1 MHRARSVFLWAIVA
15 IFEIVLI
22 TLPVS
27 LQAQLIAGI
36 SVVTLMGVIK
46 ILNAQGTWRLVSL
59 ALGTGIVLRYVYW
72 RTTEHAAADRP
83 DPRTSSPACCSTSP
97 RCTAC

>member
-59 ALGTGIVLRYVYW
+59 ALGTASSCVTSTGAPPKRCRQSIRF
-72 RTTEHAAADRP
+72 RTP
-83 DPRTSSPACCSTSP
+83 FLGCYSISQ
-97 RCTAC
+97 RCIMF